1 MKMKH
6 VIVIAIFMLFLIAL
20 FPSEVL
26 GVEYVGEGVT
36 GETASL
42 SVSFRSNGDILS
54 VGFSSTDP
62 NSSSG
67 ITPISTINLTSDLGF
82 DSGKMTIVGKAVFYP
97 YWQIQKNASYKI
109 IISRDEKLIGS
120 TGGELT
126 YSAILNDSKNS
137 IVPSSGEMTLYKYES
152 SDYNYLVKGSI
163 EVSVETAN
171 ASSLPYG
178 TSLSGKVTLTVEAL

>member
-62 NSSSG
+62 DSG

-152 SDYNYLVKGSI
+152 SDYNNLVKGSI
-163 EVSVETAN
+163 GVSVETAN

>member
-6 VIVIAIFMLFLIAL
+6 VIVITILMLFSIAL
-20 FPSEVL
+20 LSSEVL
-26 GVEYVGEGVT
+26 GDEYV
-36 GETASL
+36 ASL
-42 SVSFRSNGDILS
+42 SVSFSSNGDILS

-62 NSSSG
+62 NSTAG

-82 DSGKMTIVGKAVFYP
+82 DSSGKMTIVGKALFYP

-120 TGGELT
+120 TDGKLNYT
-126 YSAILNDSKNS
+126 AILKDSKNS
-137 IVPSSGEMTLYKYES
+137 IVPYSGAMTLYNYES
-152 SDYNYLVKGSI
+152 SDYNNLVKGSI
-163 EVSVETAN
+163 GVSVETAN

-178 TSLSGKVTLTVEAL
+178 TSLSGKVTLKVEAL

>member
-6 VIVIAIFMLFLIAL
+6 VIVITIFMLFSIAL
-20 FPSEVL
+20 LSSEVL
-26 GVEYVGEGVT
+26 GDEYV
-36 GETASL
+36 ASL
-42 SVSFRSNGDILS
+42 NVSFSSNGDILS

-62 NSSSG
+62 TTSG
-67 ITPISTINLTSDLGF
+67 IKPISTINLKSELGF
-82 DSGKMTIVGKAVFYP
+82 DSSGKMTIVGKAVFYP

-120 TGGELT
+120 TDGKLT

-137 IVPSSGEMTLYKYES
+137 IVPSSGAITLYNYKS
-152 SDYNYLVKGSI
+152 SDYNNLVKGSI
-163 EVSVETAN
+163 GVSVETAN

-178 TSLSGKVTLTVEAL
+178 TSLSGKVTLKVEAL

>member
-6 VIVIAIFMLFLIAL
+6 VIVITIFMLFSIAL
-20 FPSEVL
+20 LSSEVL
-26 GVEYVGEGVT
+26 GDEYV
-36 GETASL
+36 ASL
-42 SVSFRSNGDILS
+42 SVSFSSNGDILS

-62 NSSSG
+62 NSTSG

-82 DSGKMTIVGKAVFYP
+82 DSSGKMTIVGKAVFYP
-97 YWQIQKNASYKI
+97 YWQIQKNAPYKI
-109 IISRDEKLIGS
+109 TISRDEKLIGS
-120 TGGELT
+120 NCELT

-152 SDYNYLVKGSI
+152 SDYNNLVKGSI
-163 EVSVETAN
+163 GVSVETAN

-178 TSLSGKVTLTVEAL
+178 TSLSGKVTLKVEAL

>member
-6 VIVIAIFMLFLIAL
+6 VIVITIFMLFSIAL
-20 FPSEVL
+20 LSSEVL
-26 GVEYVGEGVT
+26 GDEYV
-36 GETASL
+36 ASL
-42 SVSFRSNGDILS
+42 NVSFSSNGDILS

-62 NSSSG
+62 NSTSG

-82 DSGKMTIVGKAVFYP
+82 DSSGKMTIVGKAVFYP

-120 TGGELT
+120 TDGKLT

-137 IVPSSGEMTLYKYES
+137 IVPSSGAITLYNYKS
-152 SDYNYLVKGSI
+152 SDYNNLVKGSI
-163 EVSVETAN
+163 GVSVETAN

-178 TSLSGKVTLTVEAL
+178 TSLSGKVTLKVEAL

>member
-6 VIVIAIFMLFLIAL
+6 VIVITIFMSFSMAL
-20 FPSEVL
+20 LSSEVF
-26 GVEYVGEGVT
+26 VEYADVGVT
-36 GETASL
+36 AKTASL
-42 SVSFRSNGDILS
+42 NVSFSSNRDILS

-62 NSSSG
+62 NSTSG

-82 DSGKMTIVGKAVFYP
+82 DSSGKMTIVGKAVFYP

-120 TGGELT
+120 TDGKLT

-137 IVPSSGEMTLYKYES
+137 IVPSSGAITLYNYKS
-152 SDYNYLVKGSI
+152 SDYNNLVKGSI
-163 EVSVETAN
+163 GVSVETAN

-178 TSLSGKVTLTVEAL
+178 TSLSGKVTFTVEAL